1 MKQRLTYPRMEQFV
15 LVAIKGP
22 ANSNEHWN
30 IGWKTAE
37 GLENVKSEE
46 LKKFSNRDK
55 DDERWFQP
63 LLDRDS

>member
-1 MKQRLTYPRMEQFV
+1 MEQFV

-37 GLENVKSEE
+37 GLENVKPGE
-46 LKKFSNRDK
+46 LKKFSNR